1 MLDNM
6 SLAVEEAVH
15 ELAAIFLESLE
26 SIGVSTLCQRSSSKV
41 VEKDKDRKLDVSRVD
56 KDKEVPREKTPK
68 QPDEKSINEEID
80 ELILYF
86 NQRNFEAL
94 LRASRNALDGMKRR
108 LFCTRYYFY
117 SLSAPSFSFVLI
129 VTSVLNNRIACLGTG
144 GVYAL
149 ALCWFLYCEH
159 SLFAQNKFSHSENFT
174 HLPLNVLNHHFR

>member
-117 SLSAPSFSFVLI
+117 SSSAAFFVCFNCDFSLRRLERVFLVAIVFVK
-129 VTSVLNNRIACLGTG
+129 R
-144 GVYAL
+144 
-149 ALCWFLYCEH
+149 
-159 SLFAQNKFSHSENFT
+159 
-174 HLPLNVLNHHFR
+174 